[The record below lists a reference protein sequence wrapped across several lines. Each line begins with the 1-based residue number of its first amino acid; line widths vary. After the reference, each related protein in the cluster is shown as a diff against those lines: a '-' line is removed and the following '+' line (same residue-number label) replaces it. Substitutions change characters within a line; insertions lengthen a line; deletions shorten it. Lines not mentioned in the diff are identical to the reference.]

1 MARQLRALVGGAC
14 LVFLASSG
22 SAGQGPLSAS
32 VSPGRI
38 GFPAPDVTDFEA
50 GSVRFEGLQVD
61 VRARGFVLWI
71 LTIRADDGDLGGY
84 GKSVADLQWRRG
96 DGDWRPLTPGG
107 EIVAFGFRPRRVT
120 LDFRTLLSW
129 ERDRPGIYGTGVTF
143 EVSSLFGGPGA
154 SAGVRTGAAGGGLP
168 EGETPSSICARISVA
183 TGQGGGAAGAAAA
196 IEARCRRQVRNAL
209 RATEAG
215 GGRPPGSR

>member
-1 MARQLRALVGGAC
+1 MARPLRALLGGAC

-38 GFPAPDVTDFEA
+38 GFPAPDVADFEA

-84 GKSVADLQWRRG
+84 GKPVADLQWRQG
-96 DGDWRPLTPGG
+96 DGDWRPLSPGG
-107 EIVAFGFRPRRVT
+107 EIVAFGFRSRRVT

-129 ERDRPGIYGTGVTF
+129 ERDRPGSYGSGVSF

-154 SAGVRTGAAGGGLP
+154 SAGVRAGSAGGGLP
-168 EGETPSSICARISVA
+168 EGETPASVCARVSA
-183 TGQGGGAAGAAAA
+183 GMGRGSGAAGAAAA
-196 IEARCRRQVRNAL
+196 TEARCRREVRNAL
-209 RATEAG
+209 RAAEAG
-215 GGRPPGSR
+215 SGRPPKSR